1 MKYPQLVPDRVC
13 KTDITV
19 YRTDGINRDGSP
31 KHTVIFKGKCFHSEK
46 AKTKLTADKQL
57 ITLSGEALFNGD
69 IAPGTDTITGEV
81 SLLSGITRKIH
92 ASEKAKNPDGTVN
105 YTRLELI

>member
-1 MKYPQLVPDRVC
+1 MKYPQLVPERVC

-31 KHTVIFKGKCFHSEK
+31 KHTVIFEGKCFYSEK
-46 AKTKLTADKQL
+46 TKTKLTADKQL

-69 IAPGTDTITGEV
+69 IAPDTDTITGEV
-81 SLLSGITRKIH
+81 SFLSGITRKIH